1 MAKIQSAGFNW
12 VGRVRENIVLRF
24 VFFFGLNEC
33 YVELNTNETVEKLLL
48 SGKLGSARAVFAHY
62 VALGLIDQEIIQA
75 K

>member
-24 VFFFGLNEC
+24 FFLALNEC

-48 SGKLGSARAVFAHY
+48 PGKLGSARAVFAHY

>member
-24 VFFFGLNEC
+24 VFFGLNEC

-48 SGKLGSARAVFAHY
+48 PGKLGSARAVFAHY

>member
-24 VFFFGLNEC
+24 FFFFGLNEC

>member
-1 MAKIQSAGFNW
+1 MLCRTQYKRNS
-12 VGRVRENIVLRF
+12 RVVTI
-24 VFFFGLNEC
+24 
-33 YVELNTNETVEKLLL
+33 

>member
-1 MAKIQSAGFNW
+1 MWQKFSRQDSIGSVALGKTQFYG
-12 VGRVRENIVLRF
+12 
-24 VFFFGLNEC
+24 FFFGLNEC

-48 SGKLGSARAVFAHY
+48 PGKLGSARAVFAHY